1 MKNILLITITILT
14 FLSCKAQ
21 QPVIALFNG
30 SDYLETENAYYKD
43 TDGDLAKLIGTW
55 QYTNGNE
62 SLKIIL
68 KMKSQNLTEF
78 TTPNFS
84 CYEDILYGEFK
95 YSNQNGLQI
104 INSINQI
111 DLNQDPYEHSI
122 YGGYIIDN
130 NDLPTCNDCGD
141 NERRVKVV
149 VKDPLRPYFDYD
161 MIIRHFPGEALFD
174 IPEQIIIKI
183 KRSATA
189 IVPEGQPD
197 NDRITFDEITL
208 NKQ

>member
-30 SDYLETENAYYKD
+30 SDYLLTENAYYKD

-68 KMKSQNLTEF
+68 KMRSQNLTEF

-95 YSNQNGLQI
+95 YINQNGLQI

-130 NDLPTCNDCGD
+130 NDLPTCNDCED

-149 VKDPLRPYFDYD
+149 VKDPLRPYFDYG
-161 MIIRHFPGEALFD
+161 MIIRHFSGDALFD

-189 IVPEGQPD
+189 IVPEGQPG